1 MAKNR
6 AQIES
11 RIGRPMIWERL
22 EGKKASRIKSEVH
35 AENFPGRF
43 ADETYWPELIVWFR
57 KEMNDFYK
65 AVSPIW
71 EQVQTEVG

>member
-22 EGKKASRIKSEVH
+22 EGEKASHIKSEVP

-43 ADETYWPELIVWFR
+43 ADETYWLELIAWFG

-71 EQVQTEVG
+71 DQVQTEVG